1 VVILNS
7 LVIVKGTLPN
17 FPLYCVMGC
26 IYSDAWSNIQ
36 NTSLSCYVDGR
47 SIFLKASV
55 ADLFECV
62 EHIFY
67 CKFIVQGRAVE

>member
-1 VVILNS
+1 
-7 LVIVKGTLPN
+7 
-17 FPLYCVMGC
+17 MGC
-26 IYSDAWSNIQ
+26 IYSDEWSNIQ
-36 NTSLSCYVDGR
+36 ITSLSCYVDGR